1 MVIRGRVHNG
11 VVILEQNASVPDG
24 TEVTVI
30 INSRSNGSP
39 ATMTDVELQRYRDA
53 LGRLD
58 ALPNESPDDDFS
70 GAHHD
75 RALYGE
81 GS

>member
-1 MVIRGRVHNG
+1 MVIRGRVENG
-11 VVILEQNASVPDG
+11 VVILERNANVPDG

-39 ATMTDVELQRYRDA
+39 ETMTDMERQRYREA

-58 ALPNESPDDDFS
+58 ALPNERPDDDFR

-81 GS
+81 RP

>member
-1 MVIRGRVHNG
+1 MVIRGRVQNG
-11 VVILEQNASVPDG
+11 VVILDQKATVPDG

-30 INSRSNGSP
+30 INSRPNGRP
-39 ATMTDVELQRYRDA
+39 ARMTDAELQRYRDA

-58 ALPNESPDDDFS
+58 ALPDECPDDDFS

-81 GS
+81 EP